1 MLLNK
6 LLIFVLLF
14 SEENKKIQELD
25 SLFYYGYYEEV
36 IEKGENYLQKEQ
48 LKKSEKEKILILLAQ
63 SYIILGDEEEGK
75 NYFSLLLKL
84 NPKIKLDPKEY
95 PPKIIEIFE
104 NLKKELKVKEEIFK
118 KEINKKILLYPGI
131 YQLKNKEKLKG
142 LSLFT
147 IETISLASI
156 LPSYIFMRNAHNN
169 YLNEKDV
176 NKIEDRYQIYKLSYN
191 LFYSTIIIS
200 SLTYIFHLMDIVF

>member
-1 MLLNK
+1 LLLNK